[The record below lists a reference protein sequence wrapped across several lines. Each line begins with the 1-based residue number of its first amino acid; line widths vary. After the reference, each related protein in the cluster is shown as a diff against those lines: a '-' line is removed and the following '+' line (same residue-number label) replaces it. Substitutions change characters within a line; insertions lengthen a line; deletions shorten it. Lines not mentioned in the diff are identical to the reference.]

1 VLTNPDE
8 TAMWR
13 GHRVPEAPVV
23 SVCILVVSDH
33 GLIEGCIDSL
43 MGSRP
48 SAETEV
54 VVVANGID
62 GDQFTSLR
70 ERDDIVLVKSP
81 VNLGFAG
88 GNNLAARFARGRY
101 LLLLNDDSVVEA
113 GFIDRLL
120 SAFER
125 DRLLGAVGGT
135 ILWPDGTLQE
145 AGSVLW
151 SDGWAAH
158 VGAGFPVESTAYH
171 YVRYVDYTSA
181 NGLLVDRQA
190 WDAVGGL
197 DERYFP
203 AYFEDADLCLALW
216 DHGYRVA
223 YEPRARLTHLESQS
237 TSPLFRE
244 FLMIRNRSLF
254 VAKWSTLLESYADH
268 PDPIDNAAMDTAV
281 YRAERSLGRMLV
293 VESSAIATEWQ
304 SLVTIEALAIAGW
317 SVTVSVP
324 AREQGKPSADEA
336 IRDRLVDLGVDVRED
351 PPEDLIFR
359 YGDDLEAV
367 LSGEG
372 ADGLSLRRPDGSL
385 IALVR
390 KGEELEDSVTARIA
404 SVVHGEVEFSASV
417 DSHDA
422 AGAVAVPD
430 PSNGAMDHR
439 GDVAEGVAE
448 SPLAATAGDA
458 AGRDLTFV
466 EADANIRREYCQF
479 LETELAGTR
488 DALAQTQAAL
498 EQTKADLRGTTQVLE
513 DTRAYLE
520 DTRAYLEQTTAFLEA
535 SLAEKERYIDSLP
548 SVRAKKWI
556 VGRLPKG

>member
-1 VLTNPDE
+1 
-8 TAMWR
+8 
-13 GHRVPEAPVV
+13 VV

-33 GLIEGCIDSL
+33 GLIEGCLDSL

-48 SAETEV
+48 AAETEV
-54 VVVANGID
+54 VVVANGIN
-62 GDQFTSLR
+62 GDQFSSLR
-70 ERDDIVLVKSP
+70 ERDDIVLVKSS

-158 VGAGFPVESTAYH
+158 VGAGFPAESTAYH

-181 NGLLVDRQA
+181 NGLLVDRHA
-190 WDAVGGL
+190 WDAIGGL

-216 DHGYRVA
+216 HHGYRVA
-223 YEPRARLTHLESQS
+223 YEPRARLTHMESQS
-237 TSPLFRE
+237 TSALFRE
-244 FLMIRNRSLF
+244 FLMTRNRALF

-268 PDPIDNAAMDTAV
+268 PDPIDNAAMDAAV

-293 VESSAIATEWQ
+293 VESSANATEWQ
-304 SLVTIEALAIAGW
+304 FLVTIEALAIAGW

-351 PPEDLIFR
+351 PPEDLISR

-372 ADGLSLRRPDGSL
+372 ADGLSLQRRDGSF
-385 IALVR
+385 IPLVR
-390 KGEELEDSVTARIA
+390 EGEELEDSVTARIA
-404 SVVHGEVEFSASV
+404 GVAHRETEFSASV

-422 AGAVAVPD
+422 ARAVAVPD

-439 GDVAEGVAE
+439 GDVVEGVAE
-448 SPLAATAGDA
+448 SALAATAGDA
-458 AGRDLTFV
+458 TGRDLMFV

-488 DALAQTQAAL
+488 DALAQTQDAL
-498 EQTKADLRGTTQVLE
+498 EQTKADLGGTTQVLE

-520 DTRAYLEQTTAFLEA
+520 DTRAYAEQTKASLEA

-556 VGRLPKG
+556 VDRLPKGES